1 MHSSMLFHFDGI
13 ASAHA
18 YSRKEVVKGHR
29 VIYNITSILQFLIA
43 CFIGLAACAL
53 VIYVVAEM
61 RKCKREI
68 TNLKERLYNLES
80 ASSSVGRISS
90 PASNVPL
97 GGEADHGRPSA
108 SVGVSAPASVA
119 SAATLTS
126 STTMPTDIRTPAT
139 SVSAPAGAPVP
150 PVGAPLSVPAAAP
163 TLGTFATSVPSP
175 ANSPAALSASAGVA
189 TSTERISAQT
199 DNSLEGAFGRNV
211 IGLAA
216 VILVFLGL
224 IFLGILVIPTLEN
237 IVRCAAM
244 WLISLVLVLAGL
256 LTTRRR
262 QNTFSVSLLGGGLG
276 AVFISVL
283 ITHVYFHYLGEIPAF
298 GLLLAWMAACMA
310 LIRRLDSI
318 VLSVIV
324 HVGMVVS
331 VCFAYAIGFN
341 ETRLPLVV
349 TYQMLACILVVVG
362 DVFCMKKTY
371 RSGLLTSL
379 VLILIASLFMYDYF
393 RMGFIGFGGP
403 PLTTPV
409 VVVFFLQFIGASV
422 LLLLF
427 VQALPQKGEARHT
440 IATVSYVIGKLVWF
454 GVLLVDVWAVVRQLS
469 LQTSGLVNNAG
480 FYGTVADRLVM
491 IAEAQ
496 ATVAGLIC
504 LAVGIALILWL
515 TPKGVV
521 DRATSRLP
529 LCLLGFMAA
538 FLLVLRYALPH
549 LSLLAIPNLSYI
561 VLVATFFYIL
571 AYAKR
576 DTAFAMTGD
585 ILWGL
590 DVLLM
595 IAFGYGKLVDRAGL
609 IAAFVYVVLLMAIA
623 FLSWCGRCKKAAVP
637 SVLQVSGI
645 RPRILICLVVAE
657 ISTQVIVAA
666 TAFRYTQVVVASI
679 LAVLLVGMYILQ
691 ARDRK
696 MVSGTFWIG
705 AAVNELV
712 VSMLIAFWVLREN
725 GSSLLYGE
733 NPLMAYT
740 PALLVLLVLVGLR
753 LWDFYLDTPRPAAVL
768 QVSEGITLSLLGWA
782 LVRCFTI
789 LLDAAFVESI
799 VVMAT
804 ALICIAVGFKA
815 RLKPLR
821 LYGLTL
827 AIICVLKLVLVDAAV
842 LEPLARVASFII
854 GGAICFAI
862 SAIYSYVE
870 RRMKQQGNVGP
881 NDEIAREKLSR
892 R

>member
-1 MHSSMLFHFDGI
+1 M
-13 ASAHA
+13 
-18 YSRKEVVKGHR
+18 
-29 VIYNITSILQFLIA
+29 IYNITSILQFLIV

-80 ASSSVGRISS
+80 ASLSVGPTSP

-97 GGEADHGRPSA
+97 GGEADYGRPPA

-150 PVGAPLSVPAAAP
+150 PVGAPIPTSTPMSASAPTPPAPVPAAGTSVPVAP
-163 TLGTFATSVPSP
+163 TPETFATPVSSP
-175 ANSPAALSASAGVA
+175 ANSPAALSASAEG
-189 TSTERISAQT
+189 ISAQT
-199 DNSLEGAFGRNV
+199 DNSLEGTFGRNV

-244 WLISLVLVLAGL
+244 WLISLALVLAGL

-262 QNTFSVSLLGGGLG
+262 QNTFSISLLGGGMG

-331 VCFAYAIGFN
+331 VCFAYAIGFS

-379 VLILIASLFMYDYF
+379 VLILIASLFMYDHF
-393 RMGFIGFGGP
+393 RMGNIDFGGS

-409 VVVFFLQFIGASV
+409 VVVFFLQFISASV

-469 LQTSGLVNNAG
+469 LQASGLIGNAG

-504 LAVGIALILWL
+504 LAVGIALVLWL

-521 DRATSRLP
+521 DRATSRLS
-529 LCLLGFMAA
+529 LCLLGSMAA
-538 FLLVLRYALPH
+538 FLLVLRYALSH
-549 LSLLAIPNLSYI
+549 LSLLAIPNLSYV
-561 VLVATFFYIL
+561 VLIAAFFYIL

-595 IAFGYGKLVDRAGL
+595 IAFGYDELVEHAGL
-609 IAAFVYVVLLMAIA
+609 IAAFVYVMLLVAIA

-666 TAFRYTQVVVASI
+666 TAFRYTQVVVASV

-691 ARDRK
+691 AHDRK
-696 MVSGTFWIG
+696 MVSDTFWIG

-753 LWDFYLDTPRPAAVL
+753 LWDFYPDTPRPAAVL

-789 LLDAAFVESI
+789 LLDVAFVESI

-842 LEPLARVASFII
+842 LEPFARVASFII
-854 GGAICFAI
+854 GGTICFAI
-862 SAIYSYVE
+862 SALYSYVE

-881 NDEIAREKLSR
+881 NDEIARENLSR

>member
-1 MHSSMLFHFDGI
+1 M
-13 ASAHA
+13 
-18 YSRKEVVKGHR
+18 
-29 VIYNITSILQFLIA
+29 IYNITSILQFLIV

-80 ASSSVGRISS
+80 ASLSVGHTSP

-97 GGEADHGRPSA
+97 GGEADYGRPPA

-150 PVGAPLSVPAAAP
+150 PVGAPIPTSTPMSASAPTPPAPVPAAGTSVPVAP
-163 TLGTFATSVPSP
+163 TPETFATPVSSP
-175 ANSPAALSASAGVA
+175 ANSPAALSASAEG
-189 TSTERISAQT
+189 ISAQA
-199 DNSLEGAFGRNV
+199 DNSLEGTFGRNV

-262 QNTFSVSLLGGGLG
+262 QNTFSISLLGGGMG

-362 DVFCMKKTY
+362 DIFCMRKTY
-371 RSGLLTSL
+371 RFGLLTSL

-403 PLTTPV
+403 PLTIPV
-409 VVVFFLQFIGASV
+409 AMVFFLQCIGASV

-427 VQALPQKGEARHT
+427 VQALPQKREARHA
-440 IATVSYVIGKLVWF
+440 IATVSYIIGKLVWF

-469 LQTSGLVNNAG
+469 LQASGFVGNAG
-480 FYGTVADRLVM
+480 FYGAVADRLVM

-496 ATVAGLIC
+496 ATVAGFIC
-504 LAVGIALILWL
+504 LAVGIALVLWL
-515 TPKGVV
+515 TSKGVV
-521 DRATSRLP
+521 DRATSRLS
-529 LCLLGFMAA
+529 LCLLGSMAA

-576 DTAFAMTGD
+576 DTAFALTGD
-585 ILWGL
+585 ILWVL
-590 DVLLM
+590 DALLM
-595 IAFGYGKLVDRAGL
+595 IAFGYDELVEHAGL
-609 IAAFVYVVLLMAIA
+609 IAAFVYVVLLVAIA

-666 TAFRYTQVVVASI
+666 TAFRYTQVVVASV

-691 ARDRK
+691 AHDRK
-696 MVSGTFWIG
+696 MVSDTFWIG

-753 LWDFYLDTPRPAAVL
+753 LWDFYPDTPRPAAVL

-789 LLDAAFVESI
+789 LLDVAFVESI
-799 VVMAT
+799 VVMVT

-842 LEPLARVASFII
+842 LEPFARVASFII

-862 SAIYSYVE
+862 SALYSYVE

-881 NDEIAREKLSR
+881 NDEIARENLSR

>member
-1 MHSSMLFHFDGI
+1 M
-13 ASAHA
+13 
-18 YSRKEVVKGHR
+18 
-29 VIYNITSILQFLIA
+29 IYNITSILQFLIV

-80 ASSSVGRISS
+80 ASLSVGPTSP

-97 GGEADHGRPSA
+97 GGEADYGRPPA

-150 PVGAPLSVPAAAP
+150 PVGAPIPTSTPMSASAPTPPAPVPAAGTSVPVAP
-163 TLGTFATSVPSP
+163 TPETFATPVSSP
-175 ANSPAALSASAGVA
+175 ANSPAALSASAEG
-189 TSTERISAQT
+189 ISAQT
-199 DNSLEGAFGRNV
+199 DNSLEGTFGRNV

-224 IFLGILVIPTLEN
+224 IFLGILVIPILEN

-262 QNTFSVSLLGGGLG
+262 QNTFSISLLGGGMG
-276 AVFISVL
+276 AVFISAL

-362 DVFCMKKTY
+362 DIFCMRKTY

-409 VVVFFLQFIGASV
+409 VLVFFLQCIGASV

-427 VQALPQKGEARHT
+427 VQALPQKGEARHA
-440 IATVSYVIGKLVWF
+440 IATVSYIIGKLVWL

-469 LQTSGLVNNAG
+469 LQASGFVGNAG
-480 FYGTVADRLVM
+480 FYGAVADRLVM
-491 IAEAQ
+491 TAEVQ

-504 LAVGIALILWL
+504 LAVGIALVLWL
-515 TPKGVV
+515 TSKGVV
-521 DRATSRLP
+521 DRATSRLS
-529 LCLLGFMAA
+529 LCLLGSMAA
-538 FLLVLRYALPH
+538 FLLVLRYALSH

-576 DTAFAMTGD
+576 DTAFAMAGD
-585 ILWGL
+585 ILWSL
-590 DVLLM
+590 DALLM
-595 IAFGYGKLVDRAGL
+595 IAFGYDELVEHAGL
-609 IAAFVYVVLLMAIA
+609 IAAFVYVMLLVAIA

-666 TAFRYTQVVVASI
+666 TAFRYTQVVVASV

-691 ARDRK
+691 AHDRK
-696 MVSGTFWIG
+696 MVSDTFWIG

-753 LWDFYLDTPRPAAVL
+753 LWDFYPDTPRPAAVL

-789 LLDAAFVESI
+789 LLDVAFVESI

-842 LEPLARVASFII
+842 LEPFARVASFII

-862 SAIYSYVE
+862 SALYSYVE

-881 NDEIAREKLSR
+881 NDEIARENLSR

>member
-623 FLSWCGRCKKAAVP
+623 FLSWCGRWK
-637 SVLQVSGI
+637 
-645 RPRILICLVVAE
+645 
-657 ISTQVIVAA
+657 
-666 TAFRYTQVVVASI
+666 
-679 LAVLLVGMYILQ
+679 
-691 ARDRK
+691 
-696 MVSGTFWIG
+696 
-705 AAVNELV
+705 
-712 VSMLIAFWVLREN
+712 
-725 GSSLLYGE
+725 
-733 NPLMAYT
+733 
-740 PALLVLLVLVGLR
+740 
-753 LWDFYLDTPRPAAVL
+753 
-768 QVSEGITLSLLGWA
+768 
-782 LVRCFTI
+782 
-789 LLDAAFVESI
+789 
-799 VVMAT
+799 
-804 ALICIAVGFKA
+804 
-815 RLKPLR
+815 
-821 LYGLTL
+821 
-827 AIICVLKLVLVDAAV
+827 
-842 LEPLARVASFII
+842 
-854 GGAICFAI
+854 
-862 SAIYSYVE
+862 
-870 RRMKQQGNVGP
+870 
-881 NDEIAREKLSR
+881 
-892 R
+892 

>member
-1 MHSSMLFHFDGI
+1 M
-13 ASAHA
+13 
-18 YSRKEVVKGHR
+18 
-29 VIYNITSILQFLIA
+29 IYNITSILQFLIV

-80 ASSSVGRISS
+80 ASLSVGHTSP

-97 GGEADHGRPSA
+97 GGEADYGRPPVTSVSVPAGVPVPPVDAPMTAPATSA
-108 SVGVSAPASVA
+108 SVPATIASAPTAPASASVSASVA
-119 SAATLTS
+119 G
-126 STTMPTDIRTPAT
+126 T
-139 SVSAPAGAPVP
+139 SVSAVP
-150 PVGAPLSVPAAAP
+150 TP
-163 TLGTFATSVPSP
+163 GTFATLVPSP
-175 ANSPAALSASAGVA
+175 ANSPTALSASAEG
-189 TSTERISAQT
+189 ISAQA
-199 DNSLEGAFGRNV
+199 DNSLEGTFGRNV

-224 IFLGILVIPTLEN
+224 IFLGVLVIPTLEN

-262 QNTFSVSLLGGGLG
+262 QNTFSISLLGGGMG
-276 AVFISVL
+276 AVFISAL

-310 LIRRLDSI
+310 LIRRFDSI

-362 DVFCMKKTY
+362 DIFCMRKTY

-393 RMGFIGFGGP
+393 RMGSIGFGGP

-409 VVVFFLQFIGASV
+409 VLVFFLQCIGASV

-427 VQALPQKGEARHT
+427 VQALPQKGEARHA
-440 IATVSYVIGKLVWF
+440 IATVSYIIGKLVWL

-469 LQTSGLVNNAG
+469 LQASGFVGNAG
-480 FYGTVADRLVM
+480 FYGAVADRLVM
-491 IAEAQ
+491 TAEVQ

-504 LAVGIALILWL
+504 LAVGIALVLWL
-515 TPKGVV
+515 TSKGVV
-521 DRATSRLP
+521 DRATSRLS
-529 LCLLGFMAA
+529 LCLLGSMAA
-538 FLLVLRYALPH
+538 FLLVLRYAFPH

-576 DTAFAMTGD
+576 DTAFAMAGD
-585 ILWGL
+585 ILWSL
-590 DVLLM
+590 DALLM
-595 IAFGYGKLVDRAGL
+595 IAFGYDELVEHAGL
-609 IAAFVYVVLLMAIA
+609 IAAFVYVMLLVAIA

-666 TAFRYTQVVVASI
+666 TAFRYTQVVVASV

-691 ARDRK
+691 AHDRK
-696 MVSGTFWIG
+696 MVSDTFWIG

-753 LWDFYLDTPRPAAVL
+753 LWDFYPDTPRPAAVL

-789 LLDAAFVESI
+789 LLDVAFVESI

-842 LEPLARVASFII
+842 LEPFARVASFII

-862 SAIYSYVE
+862 SALYSYVE

-881 NDEIAREKLSR
+881 NDEIARENLSR